1 MQKFCRARLKKKK
14 EEFDRDSCI
23 DGVNSF
29 RASSGHT
36 CAFIGPDLWFFSAA
50 PLSTPSSLFCI

>member
-29 RASSGHT
+29 PWVSRVEWPHVRVYRS
-36 CAFIGPDLWFFSAA
+36 
-50 PLSTPSSLFCI
+50 